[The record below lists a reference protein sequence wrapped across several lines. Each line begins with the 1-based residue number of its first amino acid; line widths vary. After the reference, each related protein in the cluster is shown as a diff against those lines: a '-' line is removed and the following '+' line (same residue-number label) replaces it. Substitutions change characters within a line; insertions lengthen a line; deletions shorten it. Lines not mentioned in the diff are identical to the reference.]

1 MIIFVH
7 FYFPFSVHC
16 YIIIYILSTRTIR
29 NYIKLGL
36 LNGSKTN
43 GYWQFTSDDISKFM
57 NNDYVTQSLNTKRN
71 SLIYDYILNDCKSIN
86 SVCSIYDYPVENN
99 VEAKSLYNKILKKI
113 NSNEY
118 NNLKFSYNYSNNMV
132 RIILIGDPNEINE
145 LIMC

>member
-1 MIIFVH
+1 MKT
-7 FYFPFSVHC
+7 
-16 YIIIYILSTRTIR
+16 IYSIDDISKMTMLSTRTIR

-99 VEAKSLYNKILKKI
+99 VEAKSLYNNFKK
-113 NSNEY
+113 S
-118 NNLKFSYNYSNNMV
+118 LVLS
-132 RIILIGDPNEINE
+132 IISS
-145 LIMC
+145 

>member
-16 YIIIYILSTRTIR
+16 YIIIY
-29 NYIKLGL
+29 
-36 LNGSKTN
+36 
-43 GYWQFTSDDISKFM
+43 
-57 NNDYVTQSLNTKRN
+57 KRN

>member
-1 MIIFVH
+1 MKT
-7 FYFPFSVHC
+7 
-16 YIIIYILSTRTIR
+16 IYSIDDISKMTMLSTRTIR

-86 SVCSIYDYPVENN
+86 AVCSIYDYPVENN

>member
-1 MIIFVH
+1 MKT
-7 FYFPFSVHC
+7 
-16 YIIIYILSTRTIR
+16 IYSIDDISKMTMLSTRTIR

>member
-1 MIIFVH
+1 MKT
-7 FYFPFSVHC
+7 
-16 YIIIYILSTRTIR
+16 IYSIDDISKMTMLSTRTIR

-99 VEAKSLYNKILKKI
+99 VEAKSLYNKIVKKI

>member
-1 MIIFVH
+1 MKT
-7 FYFPFSVHC
+7 
-16 YIIIYILSTRTIR
+16 IYSIDDISKMTMLSTRTIR

-71 SLIYDYILNDCKSIN
+71 SLIYDYILNDYKSIN

>member
-1 MIIFVH
+1 MKT
-7 FYFPFSVHC
+7 
-16 YIIIYILSTRTIR
+16 IYSIDDISKMTMLSTRTIR

-36 LNGSKTN
+36 LNGSKTK

>member
-1 MIIFVH
+1 MKT
-7 FYFPFSVHC
+7 
-16 YIIIYILSTRTIR
+16 IYSIDDISKMTMLSTRTIR

-132 RIILIGDPNEINE
+132 RIILICEPNEINE
-145 LIMC
+145 LVMCS

>member
-1 MIIFVH
+1 MKT
-7 FYFPFSVHC
+7 
-16 YIIIYILSTRTIR
+16 IYSIDDISKITMLSTRTIR

>member
-1 MIIFVH
+1 MKT
-7 FYFPFSVHC
+7 
-16 YIIIYILSTRTIR
+16 IYSIDDISKMTMLSTRTIR

-71 SLIYDYILNDCKSIN
+71 SLIYNHILNDCKSIN